1 MDEKTKHKMYVK
13 CNKIIMKIVKI
24 LIRPIEITAI
34 TISAFYLACAFT
46 LIYKFKECKLIKRNY
61 MDEKTKQKMYA
72 FMSGR
77 TVKING
83 EEAREIRIYM
93 ESEYERG
100 QKVLAI
106 IVKSVIFLAVFCVTC
121 LAYYLT
127 KH

>member
-1 MDEKTKHKMYVK
+1 
-13 CNKIIMKIVKI
+13 
-24 LIRPIEITAI
+24 
-34 TISAFYLACAFT
+34 
-46 LIYKFKECKLIKRNY
+46 

-100 QKVLAI
+100 QKVLAV
-106 IVKSVIFLAVFCVTC
+106 IVKSVIFLAVFSVTC
-121 LAYYLT
+121 LAYYLI